1 MRRIL
6 SIWFPHFSL
15 ERHWKAKRHM
25 ARFSGGGG
33 GGEAS
38 GSGSGGENGGNGA
51 ATAAKPFVLVEHG
64 VRGTRIT
71 AINRAA
77 QQSGAHVGQML
88 TDARAAC
95 PLIMAEQAQPEA
107 DDDMLQRLALWA
119 GRYSPITSIDTT
131 AAPDTVTLD
140 FGLLLDISGC
150 AHLFGGEE
158 KLIGDCLR
166 RLAAMGFSAHAAL
179 APTPGAAHALARYGS
194 DRLIIAGTIE
204 QASAAATTLP
214 VEALRLDHDRNTLL
228 RRLGLKT
235 AHSVIRVPRHALER
249 RFRSKS
255 DARSVQLRIDQ
266 FTGAIEEPLNPLRPA
281 APWRS
286 HMPCPEPAL
295 DITGIRFA
303 LTELTARLVT
313 RMETAAQGAQ
323 SWRLTAYHADGG
335 SCGVTIRLSRASR
348 DRSHVLRLFE
358 DKLDRI
364 DPGYGIDGFLL
375 EAADCDAVEASQ
387 TSLVSGNNAAN
398 EVLAAELSGLVDRL
412 SNRFGERN
420 ITYAAPVKSH
430 IPERAWRMINA
441 SGGAAAVA
449 QWQEVEA
456 ETLFRTTSRPFRL
469 FDAPEAAE
477 VTAQVPDGP
486 PLNFRWRRVP
496 RQITRARGPER
507 IAPEWWRD
515 GPRGVAV
522 RDYYEVEDTEGRRYW
537 LFREGMYGGEKNPVW
552 FVHGVFGV

>member
-1 MRRIL
+1 
-6 SIWFPHFSL
+6 
-15 ERHWKAKRHM
+15 M
-25 ARFSGGGG
+25 ARFNSQANP
-33 GGEAS
+33 EPDIS
-38 GSGSGGENGGNGA
+38 
-51 ATAAKPFVLVEHG
+51 KPFVLVEHG

-71 AINRAA
+71 AINRIA
-77 QQSGAHVGQML
+77 QQAGAHVGQML

-95 PLIMAEQAQPEA
+95 PLVSVDQAQPEA
-107 DDDMLQRLALWA
+107 DTDMLERLALWA
-119 GRYSPITSIDTT
+119 GRYSPITAIDTT
-131 AAPDTVTLD
+131 AAPDSVAQD
-140 FGLLLDISGC
+140 FGLLLDTSGC

-158 KLIGDCLR
+158 KMIRDCLQ
-166 RLAAMGFSAHAAL
+166 RLAAMGFSAEAAL
-179 APTPGAAHALARYGS
+179 APTPGAAHALARYGG
-194 DRLIIAGTIE
+194 DFTICE
-204 QASAAATTLP
+204 TMDQAKALAAALP

-249 RFRSKS
+249 RFRAKS

-266 FTGAIEEPLNPLRPA
+266 FTGAIHEPINPLRPP

-303 LTELTARLVT
+303 LNDLTTRLIT
-313 RMETAAQGAQ
+313 RMETAAQGARG
-323 SWRLTAYHADGG
+323 WRLTAFHADGG
-335 SCGVTIRLSRASR
+335 SSAVAIRLSRASR
-348 DRSHVLRLFE
+348 DHAHISRLFE
-358 DKLDRI
+358 EKLDRI

-387 TSLVSGNNAAN
+387 TSLVTNNHADATALAAAAAGAAN

-430 IPERAWRMINA
+430 IPERAWRMVSAA
-441 SGGAAAVA
+441 STGGDRGGGSAALDVTR
-449 QWQEVEA
+449 WEEVEA
-456 ETLFRTTSRPFRL
+456 ETVFRTASRPFRL
-469 FDAPEAAE
+469 FDAPEAAD

-486 PLNFRWRRVP
+486 PLHFRWRRVP

-507 IAPEWWRD
+507 IAPEWWRE
-515 GPRGVAV
+515 GPRGVAI

-537 LFREGMYGGEKNPVW
+537 LFREGLYGGKANPVW

>member
-6 SIWFPHFSL
+6 SIWFPHFAL
-15 ERHWKAKRHM
+15 ERHWKAKRHA
-25 ARFSGGGG
+25 ARFGGG

-38 GSGSGGENGGNGA
+38 GGDGGGD
-51 ATAAKPFVLVEHG
+51 ATKPFVLVEHG

-77 QQSGAHVGQML
+77 QQAGAHVGQML

-95 PLIMAEQAQPEA
+95 PLIMVEQAQPEA

-131 AAPDTVTLD
+131 AAPDPVAED

-150 AHLFGGEE
+150 AHLFGAAAEE
-158 KLIGDCLR
+158 KLISDCLR
-166 RLAAMGFSAHAAL
+166 RLAAMGFTAHAAL

-194 DRLIIAGTIE
+194 ESFIITDTIE
-204 QASAAATTLP
+204 QAKAAAAALP
-214 VEALRLDHDRNTLL
+214 VEALRLDQDRNTLL

-335 SCGVTIRLSRASR
+335 SSAVAIRLSRASR

-387 TSLVSGNNAAN
+387 TSLVTGNAASAAN
-398 EVLAAELSGLVDRL
+398 EALAAELSGLVDRL

-430 IPERAWRMINA
+430 VPERAWRMISA
-441 SGGAAAVA
+441 SSSTSAAVDIA

-456 ETLFRTTSRPFRL
+456 ETVFRTASRPFRL

-515 GPRGVAV
+515 GPRGVAI

-537 LFREGMYGGEKNPVW
+537 LFREGLYGGKKSPVW

>member
-1 MRRIL
+1 
-6 SIWFPHFSL
+6 
-15 ERHWKAKRHM
+15 M
-25 ARFSGGGG
+25 ARFNSQANP
-33 GGEAS
+33 EAD
-38 GSGSGGENGGNGA
+38 NGK
-51 ATAAKPFVLVEHG
+51 KPFVLVEHG

-71 AINRAA
+71 AINHTA
-77 QQSGAHVGQML
+77 QQAGAHVGQML

-95 PLIMAEQAQPEA
+95 PLISVDQAEPEA
-107 DDDMLQRLALWA
+107 DSDMLERLALWA
-119 GRYSPITSIDTT
+119 GRYSPITAIDTST
-131 AAPDTVTLD
+131 AAAAAAPDSVAQD
-140 FGLLLDISGC
+140 FGLLLDTSGC

-158 KLIGDCLR
+158 KMIRDCLQ
-166 RLAAMGFSAHAAL
+166 RLAAMGFSAEAAL
-179 APTPGAAHALARYGS
+179 APTPGAAHALARYGDGDGDGGGDRRRISHDS
-194 DRLIIAGTIE
+194 DQVRALSIA
-204 QASAAATTLP
+204 LP

-249 RFRSKS
+249 RFRAKS

-266 FTGAIEEPLNPLRPA
+266 FTGAIHEPINPLRPP
-281 APWRS
+281 APWRT

-303 LTELTARLVT
+303 LNDLAARLIA
-313 RMETAAQGAQ
+313 RMETAAQGARG
-323 SWRLTAYHADGG
+323 WRLTAYHADGG
-335 SCGVTIRLSRASR
+335 SSAVAIRLSRASR
-348 DRSHVLRLFE
+348 DHAHILRLFE
-358 DKLDRI
+358 EKLDRI

-387 TSLVSGNNAAN
+387 TSLVTNNHAAATAATAALATLAAN

-430 IPERAWRMINA
+430 IPERAWRMVSAA
-441 SGGAAAVA
+441 SIGGNGGGGGSGAALDVTR
-449 QWQEVEA
+449 WEEVEA
-456 ETLFRTTSRPFRL
+456 ETVFRSASRPFRL

-486 PLNFRWRRVP
+486 PLHFRWRRVP

-515 GPRGVAV
+515 GPRGVAI

-537 LFREGMYGGEKNPVW
+537 LFREGLYGGKTNPVW

>member
-1 MRRIL
+1 MT
-6 SIWFPHFSL
+6 
-15 ERHWKAKRHM
+15 
-25 ARFSGGGG
+25 RFRGGGGNGGNGGGGG
-33 GGEAS
+33 GGENGDS
-38 GSGSGGENGGNGA
+38 EGSPENNS
-51 ATAAKPFVLVEHG
+51 ATQPFVLVEHG

-77 QQSGAHVGQML
+77 QQAGAHVGQML

-95 PLIMAEQAQPEA
+95 PLILVDQAQPEA
-107 DDDMLQRLALWA
+107 DDDMLHRLALWA
-119 GRYSPITSIDTT
+119 GRYSPITSIDDT
-131 AAPDTVTLD
+131 AAPDTVALD

-158 KLIGDCLR
+158 KLILDCLQ
-166 RLAAMGFSAHAAL
+166 RLAAMGFTAHAAL
-179 APTPGAAHALARYGS
+179 APTPGAAHALARYGR
-194 DRLIIAGTIE
+194 DGYVIAETMD
-204 QASAAATTLP
+204 QARAAAAALP
-214 VEALRLDHDRNTLL
+214 VEALRLDNDRNTLL

-249 RFRSKS
+249 RFRAKS

-266 FTGAIEEPLNPLRPA
+266 FTGAIEEPLNPLRPP

-313 RMETAAQGAQ
+313 RMETAAQGARN
-323 SWRLTAYHADGG
+323 WRLTAYHADGG
-335 SCGVTIRLSRASR
+335 SSAVAIRLSRASR
-348 DRSHVLRLFE
+348 SQSHILRLFE
-358 DKLDRI
+358 DKLDQI

-387 TSLVSGNNAAN
+387 TSLVTGNDAAN

-412 SNRFGERN
+412 SNRFGENN

-430 IPERAWRMINA
+430 VPERAWRMISAA
-441 SGGAAAVA
+441 SSSGGGGAAALDVV

-456 ETLFRTTSRPFRL
+456 ETVFRTASRPFRL

-486 PLNFRWRRVP
+486 PLHFRWRRVP
-496 RQITRARGPER
+496 RQIIRARGPER

-515 GPRGVAV
+515 GPRGVAI

-537 LFREGMYGGEKNPVW
+537 LFREGFYGGEKNPVW

>member
-1 MRRIL
+1 
-6 SIWFPHFSL
+6 
-15 ERHWKAKRHM
+15 M
-25 ARFSGGGG
+25 ARFSD
-33 GGEAS
+33 
-38 GSGSGGENGGNGA
+38 GSGGEGTQA
-51 ATAAKPFVLVEHG
+51 APEPDATTPFVLVEHG

-77 QQSGAHVGQML
+77 QQAGAHVGQML

-95 PLIMAEQAQPEA
+95 PLIHVAQAEPEA

-119 GRYSPITSIDTT
+119 GRYSPITAVDAS
-131 AAPDTVTLD
+131 AAPDAVAQD
-140 FGLLLDISGC
+140 FGLLLDTSGC
-150 AHLFGGEE
+150 AHLFGGSKSGEE
-158 KLIGDCLR
+158 KMIRDCLR
-166 RLAAMGFSAHAAL
+166 RLNAMGFSASAAI
-179 APTPGAAHALARYGS
+179 APTPGAAHALSRYGGGG
-194 DRLIIAGTIE
+194 DGDGGGQDFIISRDMDQTTALAGG
-204 QASAAATTLP
+204 LP

-249 RFRSKS
+249 RFRAKS

-266 FTGAIEEPLNPLRPA
+266 FTGTIHEPINPLRPP
-281 APWRS
+281 APWRA

-303 LTELTARLVT
+303 LTDLTSRLIT
-313 RMETAAQGAQ
+313 RMETAAQGARG
-323 SWRLTAYHADGG
+323 WRLTAFHADGG
-335 SCGVTIRLSRASR
+335 SSAVAIRLSRASR
-348 DRSHVLRLFE
+348 DQAHILRLFE
-358 DKLDRI
+358 EKLDRI

-375 EAADCDAVEASQ
+375 EAADCDAVEANQ
-387 TSLVSGNNAAN
+387 TSLVNNHNAAN
-398 EVLAAELSGLVDRL
+398 ETLAAELSGLVDRL

-430 IPERAWRMINA
+430 IPERAWRMVSA
-441 SGGAAAVA
+441 SSMGGGRGGGGGGAAALDVTR
-449 QWQEVEA
+449 WEEVEA
-456 ETLFRTTSRPFRL
+456 ETVFRTASRPFRL

-486 PLNFRWRRVP
+486 PLHFRWRRVP

-515 GPRGVAV
+515 GPRGVAI

-537 LFREGMYGGEKNPVW
+537 LFREGLYGGENNPVW
-552 FVHGVFGV
+552 FVHGVFGA